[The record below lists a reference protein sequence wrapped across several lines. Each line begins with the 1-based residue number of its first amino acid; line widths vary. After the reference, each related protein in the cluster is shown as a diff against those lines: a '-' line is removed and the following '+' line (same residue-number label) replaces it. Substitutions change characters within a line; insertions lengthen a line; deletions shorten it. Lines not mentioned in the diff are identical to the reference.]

1 MRFVFRRYERILLIP
16 AFAGVAL
23 IGLWFSARIYGV
35 VASRGAIARF
45 RAERASENRG
55 TTAVSASESAAKVD
69 FHLWSPQRIS
79 AYRVSLTTKKDAP
92 IAVLRIPKIQLEVP
106 VFDGTDDLT
115 LDRGVG
121 RVFGTAKIGQAGNL
135 GIAGH
140 RDGFF
145 RGLQDVAQGDRIE
158 LILPEHN
165 DRYTVE
171 QTQIVLPDD
180 ISVLTQTANRTLT
193 LITCYPFYFVGHA
206 PKRYIVSAV
215 LESSERASWNGDG
228 EANYGYER
236 STDKYK
242 EKQK

>member
-1 MRFVFRRYERILLIP
+1 MRFVFRRSERILLIP
-16 AFAGVAL
+16 ALLGVAL
-23 IGLWFSARIYGV
+23 IGLWSAARIYSV
-35 VASRGAIARF
+35 VASRAAIASF
-45 RAERASENRG
+45 RANQASENRE
-55 TTAVSASESAAKVD
+55 TVSDQVAKSNSPVD
-69 FHLWSPQRIS
+69 FHLWSPQRIT
-79 AYRVSLTTKKDAP
+79 AYRASLASKTDAP
-92 IAVLRIPKIQLEVP
+92 IALLRIPKIHLEVP

-121 RVFGTAKIGQAGNL
+121 RVLGTAKIGQAGNI

-145 RGLQDVAQGDRIE
+145 RGLQDIAEGDRIE

-180 ISVLTQTANRTLT
+180 ISVLAQTANRTLT

-228 EANYGYER
+228 DANYGYER

>member
-1 MRFVFRRYERILLIP
+1 MIP
-16 AFAGVAL
+16 ALLGVAL
-23 IGLWFSARIYGV
+23 IGLWSAARIYSV
-35 VASRGAIARF
+35 VASRAAIASF
-45 RAERASENRG
+45 RANQASENRE
-55 TTAVSASESAAKVD
+55 TVSDQVAKSTSPVD
-69 FHLWSPQRIS
+69 FHLWSPQRIT
-79 AYRVSLTTKKDAP
+79 AYRASLASKTDAP
-92 IAVLRIPKIQLEVP
+92 IALLRIPKIHLEVP
-106 VFDGTDDLT
+106 VFDGTDDLA

-121 RVFGTAKIGQAGNL
+121 RVLGTAKIGQVGNI

-145 RGLQDVAQGDRIE
+145 RGLQDIAEGDRIE

-215 LESSERASWNGDG
+215 LESSERAAWNGDG

>member
-1 MRFVFRRYERILLIP
+1 
-16 AFAGVAL
+16 
-23 IGLWFSARIYGV
+23 
-35 VASRGAIARF
+35 
-45 RAERASENRG
+45 
-55 TTAVSASESAAKVD
+55 VD
-69 FHLWSPQRIS
+69 FHLWSPGRIT
-79 AYRVSLTTKKDAP
+79 AYRASLTSKMDAP
-92 IAVLRIPKIQLEVP
+92 IALLRIPKIHLEVP
-106 VFDGTDDLT
+106 VFDGTDDLA

-121 RVFGTAKIGQAGNL
+121 RVLGTAKIGQAGNI

-145 RGLQDVAQGDRIE
+145 RGLQDIAEGDRIE
-158 LILPEHN
+158 LILPEHD

-171 QTQIVLPDD
+171 QTEVVLPDD
-180 ISVLTQTANRTLT
+180 VSVLTQTANRTLT

-215 LESSERASWNGDG
+215 LESSEGAALNGDR

-236 STDKYK
+236 STDKNK